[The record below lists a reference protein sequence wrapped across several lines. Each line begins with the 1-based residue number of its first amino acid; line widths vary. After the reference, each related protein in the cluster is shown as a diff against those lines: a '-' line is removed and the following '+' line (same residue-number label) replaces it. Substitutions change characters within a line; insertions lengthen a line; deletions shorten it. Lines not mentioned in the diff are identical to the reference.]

1 MSAIELPKSAQAAV
15 MAEARKAADERAAAA
30 PRAARHARPT
40 KRVAPRP
47 ASRTRNRWI
56 GIAACFV
63 LAAGIGAFALTAGP
77 LALQQPNDAQK
88 ESTGGNLV
96 SSDSLPAG
104 NFFTLTAYADEAD
117 QPAATGTTIELDA
130 SGFRLVSYN
139 NAWVDPETGEQ
150 ADWREFAGMKAGINA
165 GIVGNNVETVTYS
178 IEGEDAYLEAIVDD
192 PPTQE
197 QIDAYEAGK
206 IDTLYTT
213 SQQRAT
219 SFTLDYDDVALG
231 DGTTFSDVNTIL
243 SIYLKVP
250 VPNDTLTNWDT
261 ASSISN
267 SVGYSTAE
275 GFDAIRSAST
285 NASKSL
291 DIAGS
296 DVLATCKLTLT
307 ATFADGSTQTKTY
320 AIGTVPDYQ
329 QRIADY
335 WDAVNESGRDYEWA
349 RANDEE
355 PSEEAIA
362 KAEARPDE
370 PALYT
375 LTEIA

>member
-1 MSAIELPKSAQAAV
+1 MSAVELPKSAQAAV
-15 MAEARKAADERAAAA
+15 MAEARKAAEERAAAA
-30 PRAARHARPT
+30 PRTARHARPT

-56 GIAACFV
+56 GIAACFA

-77 LALQQPNDAQK
+77 LALQQPDSAQEK
-88 ESTGGNLV
+88 SEGGNLV
-96 SSDSLPAG
+96 SSDSLPSG
-104 NFFTLTAYADEAD
+104 NFFTLTAYADEAN

-130 SGFRLVSYN
+130 SGIRPVSYS

-178 IEGEDAYLEAIVDD
+178 IEGEDAYLETLVDV
-192 PPTQE
+192 PYTQE
-197 QIDAYEAGK
+197 EINAFESGDS
-206 IDTLYTT
+206 DVLY
-213 SQQRAT
+213 SAALQRAK
-219 SFTLDYDDVALG
+219 SFTLDYDDVALD
-231 DGTTFSDVNTIL
+231 DGTTLDDVNTIL

-250 VPNDTLTNWDT
+250 VPEETLKGWDEII
-261 ASSISN
+261 AIN
-267 SVGYSTAE
+267 GAGGYSTAE
-275 GFDAIRSAST
+275 GFDAIRTASS
-285 NASKSL
+285 NAGTAL

-296 DVLATCKLTLT
+296 DALATCKLTLT
-307 ATFADGSTQTKTY
+307 ATFTDGTTQTKTY

-335 WDAVNESGRDYEWA
+335 SDAAEASDRDYEWA
-349 RANDEE
+349 LANDEK

-362 KAEARPDE
+362 KLETRLDE